1 MKSDTAFQK
10 INTHIISLLEDDI
23 IPWRKPFDVSMEP
36 RNPVS
41 KITYS
46 GVNAW
51 LLGLFHFEEPFF
63 FGSKQINDDLD
74 GWIKKGQKGIPI
86 RYPQYSYRDQESG
99 EKITASKANKLID
112 KFGSERVKT
121 SRSFGY
127 CNVWNIAQ
135 CNDINRDKLPDL
147 SDENS
152 LSFDPIMQCEQ
163 LINGWENRPE
173 IIRIHGDRAAYYRQV
188 DTIKIPEPQYF
199 DSREE
204 YYAVLFHEM
213 IHATGSTERLDRTK
227 GKQKGDQAYC
237 FEELVAEIGA
247 AYLCGH
253 AGIEKPVLKNKAA
266 YIQGWLS
273 ALKKDENNDWILKA
287 CGQAEKAA
295 KYIIGEKEESKDQ
308 LKKAS

>member
-10 INTHIISLLEDDI
+10 INSRIISLLEEDI
-23 IPWRKPFDVSMEP
+23 IPWRKPFDVSLDPM
-36 RNPVS
+36 NGASGHV
-41 KITYS
+41 YD

-51 LLGLFHFEEPFF
+51 FLRLLQFEEPFF
-63 FGSKQINDDLD
+63 FGFKQVNELD
-74 GWIKKGQKGIPI
+74 GKVRKGETGIPI
-86 RYPQYSYRDQESG
+86 RYPQFYYRDQETG
-99 EKITASKANKLID
+99 KKISASKANKLID

-127 CNVWNIAQ
+127 SNVWNIAQ
-135 CNDINRDKLPDL
+135 CDNINRDELPEL
-147 SDENS
+147 SSGS
-152 LSFDPIMQCEQ
+152 LQQFDSISACEQ
-163 LINGWENRPE
+163 LINGWKDRPE
-173 IIRIHGDRAAYYRQV
+173 INRIHGDRAAYYRQE
-188 DTIKIPEPQYF
+188 DSIKIPEPQYF
-199 DSREE
+199 ESQEE

-213 IHATGSTERLDRTK
+213 THATGSTERLDRTK
-227 GKQKGDQAYC
+227 GKQKGDQDYC

-253 AGIEKPVLKNKAA
+253 VGIEKPVLKNKAA

-273 ALKKDENNDWILKA
+273 ELKKDENNDWILKA

-295 KYIIGEKEESKDQ
+295 KLIIGEEEESKEQ